1 MEPSTSAPVAQLVG
15 KRHGSTQ
22 PGVPSFAQKSRPKA
36 ACRRSDQRSV
46 CGRACSSRGTDASQ
60 SASISRTVPVFLA
73 GHHGAGDFLAR
84 AGLTRSCRMM
94 DDSSESMRGGADRAR
109 YARDLY
115 SWAVEKAELL
125 RAGRIAE
132 ADALNIAEELDDVG
146 NEQYDKLESAL
157 RIILLHLL
165 KWEHQPRRRSRSWQ
179 LSILVQR
186 KHVLRV
192 LRKNRGLKSLV
203 DEAITQAYDI
213 ARIEAAAQTLLED
226 DSFPLECPYSWNDI
240 MERQIS
246 WPGED

>member
-1 MEPSTSAPVAQLVG
+1 
-15 KRHGSTQ
+15 
-22 PGVPSFAQKSRPKA
+22 
-36 ACRRSDQRSV
+36 
-46 CGRACSSRGTDASQ
+46 
-60 SASISRTVPVFLA
+60 
-73 GHHGAGDFLAR
+73 
-84 AGLTRSCRMM
+84 MM

-109 YARDLY
+109 YDRDLY
-115 SWAVEKAELL
+115 SWAVEQAELL

-192 LRKNRGLKSLV
+192 LRKNLGLKSLV
-203 DEAITQAYDI
+203 DEAITQAYNI

-226 DSFPLECPYSWNDI
+226 DAFPLECPYSWNDI